1 MVYFHFTLSMQ
12 TEQLHNNVSEY
23 YGKDIQKTSDLKFS
37 ACVCDAV
44 KNKKHKEIL
53 SKVAPEVLEKY
64 YGCGT
69 PIPECLEGQT
79 VLDLGSGTGRDV
91 FLISALAGKNGHV
104 IGVDMTQE
112 QIIVANRALEHHFRE
127 FPDAAPIDFKYGFIE
142 DLKTA
147 GIADNSIDIVIS
159 NCVINLSS
167 DKRSVFAEISRVL
180 KPGGEVHISDIF
192 CDKPLTQAA
201 KMDKVLVGEC
211 IGNALDLN
219 SFVDIMTLVGFGQI
233 FAVEARKVDVS
244 QVPPEIIDPSTNFYS
259 ITFSAF
265 KPESFEEGINWEN
278 DVATYNGGIEE
289 HESKY
294 SLDINHHFPANKPV
308 PVNNLVAKVLST
320 PRFNRY
326 FTISKS
332 DTPIHADPPKHFI
345 QVIQEATCTQKAGPC
360 CCSGGCCK

>member
-1 MVYFHFTLSMQ
+1 MQ
-12 TEQLHNNVSEY
+12 TEQLHQEVSEY

-69 PIPECLEGQT
+69 PIPDCVEGQT
-79 VLDLGSGTGRDV
+79 ILDLGSGTGRDV
-91 FLISALAGKNGHV
+91 FLISALSGKKGHV

-112 QIIVANRALEHHFRE
+112 QIDVANRALEHHFNQ
-127 FPDAAPIDFKYGFIE
+127 FPDSAPIDFLYGFIE

-147 GIADNSIDIVIS
+147 GITDNSIDIVIS

-167 DKRSVFAEISRVL
+167 DKRSVFAEIFRVL

-201 KMDKVLVGEC
+201 KTDKVLVGEC

-219 SFVDIMTLVGFGQI
+219 SFVDIMTLVGFSQI
-233 FAVEARKVDVS
+233 FAVEARKIDVS
-244 QVPPEIIDPSTNFYS
+244 QVPPEIIDPTTNFYS

-265 KPESFEEGINWEN
+265 KPENLEEGIQWQN
-278 DVATYNGGIEE
+278 DIVRYNGGIEE
-289 HESKY
+289 QEQEF
-294 SLDINHHFPANKPV
+294 SLGIKDHFPVSKPV
-308 PVNNLVAKVLST
+308 PVNTLIAKVLST
-320 PRFNRY
+320 PRFNKY

-332 DTPIHADPPKHFI
+332 ETPITFEQPKPFI
-345 QVIQEATCTQKAGPC
+345 QIIQEATCTQKCGPC
-360 CCSGGCCK
+360 CCSGGCK